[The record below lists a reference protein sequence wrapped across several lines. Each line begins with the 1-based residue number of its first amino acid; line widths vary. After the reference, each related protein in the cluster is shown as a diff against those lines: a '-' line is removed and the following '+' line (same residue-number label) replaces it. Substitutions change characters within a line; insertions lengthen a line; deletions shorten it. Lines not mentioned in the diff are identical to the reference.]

1 LSVAVQIQVKDKKSS
16 SSTLCQAEIYK
27 VIPETL
33 LCLKDSNGKTRDGAY
48 QLLLS
53 LASRGD
59 IVEFVKVIVAA
70 LGAKTSHMRSAVVMA
85 LSRIVFELG
94 WENDEFH
101 ALLPELLKTV
111 LVLIDEGSREVTKS
125 VVGFIRISVAAI
137 HPNQLEPLLPDL
149 IGSLLKSQHAK
160 SRFRAKIKIIL
171 KKLVKAYG
179 YETLMPF
186 VPESEKR
193 LLTHMRKLGEREKR
207 KKQAQSSS
215 RRPEVDQFDA
225 MVDSDED
232 DSDDGRTYMTG
243 MTGKSR
249 LATAADDKTVASAR
263 TKQSATG
270 TVLSGR
276 SKLDKHA
283 KVRLPNESDGVIVD
297 MLDSTITKRVQF
309 AAEDDNDSDSD
320 AAMEFDDDGKLV
332 VPGDDKDEKMA
343 AEPDEELAMNDQ
355 NKRRRL
361 TKTGDDA
368 SRRKKGQNSNSL
380 GASYKSRKAGGDV
393 QKKGQKFEPYAFVPL
408 DGRAYS
414 KKNRRKAV
422 EQMTSVVRK
431 GGKRK
436 R

>member
-1 LSVAVQIQVKDKKSS
+1 
-16 SSTLCQAEIYK
+16 

-33 LCLKDSNGKTRDGAY
+33 LCLKDSNGKARDGAY

-70 LGAKTSHMRSAVVMA
+70 LGAKTSHMRSAVIMA

-101 ALLPELLKTV
+101 ALLPDLLKTV
-111 LVLIDEGSREVTKS
+111 LVLIDEGSREVAKS

-149 IGSLLKSQHAK
+149 IGSLLKSQQAK

-249 LATAADDKTVASAR
+249 MATSADDKTVASAR
-263 TKQSATG
+263 TRQSATG

-283 KVRLPNESDGVIVD
+283 KVRLPNESDGVILD
-297 MLDSTITKRVQF
+297 MLDSTMTKRVQF

-332 VPGDDKDEKMA
+332 VPGDDDDKDEQKA
-343 AEPDEELAMNDQ
+343 VEPGEELAMNDR
-355 NKRRRL
+355 NKRQKL
-361 TKTGDDA
+361 TKAGDDIIK
-368 SRRKKGQNSNSL
+368 RRKGQSSNSL
-380 GASYKSRKAGGDV
+380 GASYKSKKAGGDV

-408 DGRAYS
+408 DGRAFS

-422 EQMTSVVRK
+422 EQMSSVVRK

>member
-1 LSVAVQIQVKDKKSS
+1 MFPQN
-16 SSTLCQAEIYK
+16 EIHK
-27 VIPETL
+27 VIPEIL

-48 QLLLS
+48 QLILS
-53 LASRGD
+53 LASRGN
-59 IVEFVKVIVAA
+59 IVEFLKVVVAA

-85 LSRIVFELG
+85 LSRIVFEQG

-101 ALLPELLKTV
+101 ALLPGLLKTV

-137 HPNQLEPLLPDL
+137 APAQLEPLLPDL
-149 IGSLLKSQHAK
+149 VGSLLKSQHAK
-160 SRFRAKIKIIL
+160 TRFRAKIKIIL
-171 KKLVKAYG
+171 KKLVKTYG
-179 YETLMPF
+179 YDTLMPF

-207 KKQAQSSS
+207 KKQSQNGLA
-215 RRPEVDQFDA
+215 RPEVDQFDA

-249 LATAADDKTVASAR
+249 LTTKGKDADNKSVASTRTKQTTGAGTVASAR
-263 TKQSATG
+263 
-270 TVLSGR
+270 
-276 SKLDKHA
+276 SKLGEQT
-283 KVRLPNESDGVIVD
+283 KVRIPDERDGNIVD
-297 MLDSTITKRVQF
+297 MLDSSMTKRVQF
-309 AAEDDNDSDSD
+309 ADEDDGDSDSD

-332 VPGDDKDEKMA
+332 VPDDDDDNPKTA
-343 AEPDEELAMNDQ
+343 AEPDEMIPMDGGG
-355 NKRRRL
+355 KRRRL
-361 TKTGDDA
+361 TKAGHEA
-368 SRRKKGQNSNSL
+368 EKRKKGNNSKAL
-380 GASYKSRKAGGDV
+380 GASYKSKKAGGDV

-414 KKNRRKAV
+414 KKNRRSAV
-422 EQMTSVVRK
+422 EQMSSVVRK

>member
-1 LSVAVQIQVKDKKSS
+1 MNDKKSS
-16 SSTLCQAEIYK
+16 TSTLCQAEIYK

-101 ALLPELLKTV
+101 ALLPDLLKTV
-111 LVLIDEGSREVTKS
+111 LVLIDEGSREVAKS

-149 IGSLLKSQHAK
+149 IGSLLKSQQAK

-179 YETLMPF
+179 YEKLMPF

-207 KKQAQSSS
+207 KKLAQSSS
-215 RRPEVDQFDA
+215 RRPEVEQFDA

-232 DSDDGRTYMTG
+232 DSDDGLTYMTG

-297 MLDSTITKRVQF
+297 MLDSSMTKHVQF

-332 VPGDDKDEKMA
+332 VPGDDDDKDEKKA
-343 AEPDEELAMNDQ
+343 VEPDEELPMNDR

-361 TKTGDDA
+361 TKAGDDA
-368 SRRKKGQNSNSL
+368 IKRKKGQSSNSL
-380 GASYKSRKAGGDV
+380 GASYKSKKAGGDV

-408 DGRAYS
+408 DGRAFS

-422 EQMTSVVRK
+422 EQMSSVVRK